1 MQNIILKMTANVR
14 FIFVK
19 NTFFLF
25 VTFLQNL
32 CIKLRLV
39 NSGQDF
45 LPSHILDMPKPI
57 YVTVS

>member
-1 MQNIILKMTANVR
+1 MQNIIFKMTENVI

-32 CIKLRLV
+32 CIKQTDVVHSTAVL
-39 NSGQDF
+39 
-45 LPSHILDMPKPI
+45 
-57 YVTVS
+57 

>member
-1 MQNIILKMTANVR
+1 MQNIILKMTENVI

-25 VTFLQNL
+25 VTFLQKL

-39 NSGQDF
+39 NSGF
-45 LPSHILDMPKPI
+45 S
-57 YVTVS
+57 S